1 MKLISTIK
9 EIGRTIVPTAKDFA
23 ADGAPSMAAAIAYYT
38 VFSLP
43 PLLVLIVRLAGIVF
57 DPADVQASVLT
68 HAGGLVG
75 AEGAEQIGEMIAEG
89 GRRSAAGGLGGL
101 LGVLA
106 LLIGATGAFIEL
118 QRALNIAWGVRPD
131 PAAKGETK
139 GGRIKSFLTKRIL
152 SFSMVLGLAFLLL
165 TSLVISAA
173 ISALGSWLGGLMPGV
188 AAPLLGALDVIL
200 SLVLIGLLIA
210 ALFRY
215 LPDAKVAWRDVGV
228 GAVITTL
235 LFLLGKFLIGFYLGR
250 GEVGSV
256 FGAAGSLAI
265 ILVWIYYTAMILLF
279 GAEFTQI
286 WTQRHGRAIEPEEGA
301 MLVETVE
308 RKERPKATRR

>member
-1 MKLISTIK
+1 MKLLDTIK

-43 PLLVLIVRLAGIVF
+43 PLLVLIVRLAGLLF
-57 DPADVQASVLT
+57 DPADVRESVLT
-68 HAGGLVG
+68 HAGGMVG
-75 AEGAEQIGEMIAEG
+75 MEGAEQMGEMIAEG
-89 GRRSAAGGLGGL
+89 GRRSAEGGLAGL

-106 LLIGATGAFIEL
+106 LLVGATGAFIEL

-131 PAAKGETK
+131 PAV
-139 GGRIKSFLTKRIL
+139 GGIRNFVTKRIL
-152 SFSMVLGLAFLLL
+152 SLSMVLGLAFLLL

-173 ISALGSWLGGLMPGV
+173 IAALGSWLGGLMPGV
-188 AAPLLGALDVIL
+188 AAPLLGALDFIL
-200 SLVLIGLLIA
+200 SLTLIGFLIA

-308 RKERPKATRR
+308 RRERPKATRR